1 VAIGVQIDN
10 RRKRDRCGPVA
21 AVTIRAAR
29 PDDAAAVA
37 AIYNAG
43 MAERQATFETR
54 PRTPDEILAWVGSGL
69 PFLVAESGDGHVAGF
84 ARVTPYSDRPF
95 YAGVGEHTVYV
106 DATARG
112 QGLGRRLLDALAAEA
127 ERRGMYKL
135 TSRIFTTNAASRAVH
150 RAAGFTEVGV
160 KRFHGRLDG
169 EWKDCVLVERLLGEA
184 AAASDEFGDGRGSS
198 YREDHATESR

>member
-1 VAIGVQIDN
+1 MA
-10 RRKRDRCGPVA
+10 P
-21 AVTIRAAR
+21 VTIRAAR
-29 PDDAAAVA
+29 TEDAAAVA

-54 PRTPDEILAWVGSGL
+54 PRDPEEIVGWLGSGL
-69 PFLVAESGDGHVAGF
+69 PFLVAENGDGGIVGF

-106 DATARG
+106 DTAARG

-150 RAAGFTEVGV
+150 RAAGFEEVGI
-160 KRFHGRLDG
+160 KRRHGRLDG

-184 AAASDEFGDGRGSS
+184 AEGAP
-198 YREDHATESR
+198 